1 MASVM
6 QSLGL
11 TGAAM
16 AVVAAL
22 GAGYDMAQ
30 HRIPNWLT
38 VGGLVLGL
46 ALRVPGGWEAL
57 GPGLAGAGVCLLLS
71 LPLFLVGGAGGGDV
85 KFLAALGAFLG
96 LDRVPEALFVMA
108 MVGGLMAVVA
118 ILRRGSV
125 AEVTANLRTILSTFG
140 RKTFTG
146 WKGEESEAA
155 LTIETPGALT
165 VPYGVAIAAGALAG
179 WFL

>member
-1 MASVM
+1 MTSLM
-6 QSLGL
+6 QTLGL
-11 TGAAM
+11 TGTAM
-16 AVVAAL
+16 ATVAVV
-22 GAGYDMAQ
+22 GAGFDMAQ

-46 ALRVPGGWEAL
+46 ALRAPLGWSGL
-57 GPGLAGAGVCLLLS
+57 GAGLAGAGVCLLLS

-85 KFLAALGAFLG
+85 KFLTALGAFLG

-118 ILRRGSV
+118 IVRRGSI
-125 AEVTANLRTILSTFG
+125 AELTANFRTIFSTFG
-140 RKTFTG
+140 KKTFTG
-146 WKGEESEAA
+146 WKGEDSEAA
-155 LTIETPGALT
+155 LTIDSPGAVT